1 MLFEQAGLPEGNGNG
16 KERHMKLLA
25 AVAVAVLLGAFAVLA
40 WDPFGWWPI
49 ALLSYAS
56 LFWLVSN
63 SRTVRQAGITG
74 LAFGMGLH
82 LFGSGWVFGA
92 LHSKAGMGLIPAVL
106 STAIFVVYLA
116 LFTAIP
122 CFLWHVL
129 FKRDKARAPLTR
141 DSTFSWLAATVA
153 FAALLTLVEWSR
165 GLFFNGF
172 TSLALGYS
180 LIDTWLAGY
189 VPVLGL
195 YGLSWIGLCI
205 SGMLVVLISG
215 DRKVKVASLIVLLAL
230 AGTGLALNQLVW
242 TQPFGAPLRYRLI
255 QSNIAQEHKFNPLY
269 MRQQTQR
276 LVDMI
281 ERQPAD
287 LIVTPETAFPMF
299 LNELPEDILSGLQ
312 QFSQRTG
319 SHVFLGIAT
328 IAADSDGYNSLIHI
342 APDQSG
348 IARYNKIR
356 LMPFGEYTPAGFG
369 WFTDSLSIPL
379 KDMSSGAVDQEPF
392 TLGTQ
397 RIGTLICHEDLTGQ
411 EVRRWLPT
419 ASLLLNPS
427 NLAWF
432 ERSLAIGQRLQIVR
446 MRALESGRPIL
457 RVANTGITAA
467 IDARGRVLARLPAAE
482 EGILSGVVQPVQGQT
497 PYARWGD
504 GPVILAGAIWVS
516 IAGYILRKRKIHK
529 QGS

>member
-1 MLFEQAGLPEGNGNG
+1 
-16 KERHMKLLA
+16 MKLLT
-25 AVAVAVLLGAFAVLA
+25 AVAAAFLLGALAVFA

-49 ALLSYAS
+49 ALISYAG

-63 SRTVRQAGITG
+63 SQTVRQAGITG
-74 LAFGMGLH
+74 LAFGLGLH

-92 LHSKAGMGLIPAVL
+92 LHSKAGMGLTPAIF

-122 CFLWHVL
+122 CLLLRGVCW
-129 FKRDKARAPLTR
+129 RAFGRPGVHAAGSSLPIAVMV
-141 DSTFSWLAATVA
+141 FSS
-153 FAALLTLVEWSR
+153 LLTLGEWAR

-180 LIDTWLAGY
+180 LIDTWLSGY
-189 VPVLGL
+189 VPIFGL
-195 YGLSWIGLCI
+195 YGVSWIGLCF
-205 SGMLVVLISG
+205 SGMLVVIISG
-215 DRKVKVASLIVLLAL
+215 TRKEKVVSLIVF
-230 AGTGLALNQLVW
+230 LALNGTGVALNRIVW
-242 TQPFGAPLRYRLI
+242 TQPFGPPLYYRLI
-255 QSNIAQEHKFNPLY
+255 QSNIAQEHKFNPSYL
-269 MRQQTQR
+269 RQQTQR
-276 LVDMI
+276 LIDMI
-281 ERQPAD
+281 ERRPAD

-299 LNELPEDILSGLQ
+299 LNELPDDALSSLQ

-328 IAADSDGYNSLIHI
+328 IAANSDGYNSMIHI
-342 APDQSG
+342 APDQNG
-348 IARYNKIR
+348 MARYNKIR
-356 LMPFGEYTPAGFG
+356 LMPFGEYTPVGFG
-369 WFTDSLSIPL
+369 WFTASLNIPL
-379 KDMSSGAVDQEPF
+379 KDMSAGTVNQAPF
-392 TLGTQ
+392 VIGTQ

-411 EVRRWLPT
+411 EARHWLPS

-432 ERSLAIGQRLQIVR
+432 EGSLAIDQRLQIVR

-467 IDARGRVLARLPAAE
+467 IDARGSVLARLPAAR
-482 EGILSGVVQPVQGQT
+482 EGILSGVIQPVQGLT

-504 GPVILAGAIWVS
+504 WPVVTMSGLWVFL
-516 IAGYILRKRKIHK
+516 AGYILRWRKIK
-529 QGS
+529 NLPTRGDAV

>member
-1 MLFEQAGLPEGNGNG
+1 
-16 KERHMKLLA
+16 MKLLA
-25 AVAVAVLLGAFAVLA
+25 TVAVATLLGAFAVLA

-63 SRTVRQAGITG
+63 SRTVWRAGVLG

-82 LFGSGWVFGA
+82 LLGSGWVFGA

-106 STAIFVVYLA
+106 STAIFVVYLT

-122 CFLWHVL
+122 CFLWRAL
-129 FKRDKARAPLTR
+129 FKRDKARAPVTR
-141 DSTFSWLAATVA
+141 DFTFSWLVA
-153 FAALLTLVEWSR
+153 IMTFAALLTLGEWSR

-180 LIDTWLAGY
+180 LIDTWLVGY
-189 VPVLGL
+189 APVLGL

-215 DRKVKVASLIVLLAL
+215 GRKGKVTSLIVLLAF

-299 LNELPEDILSGLQ
+299 LNELPDDALSSLQ
-312 QFSQRTG
+312 QFSQHTG

-328 IAADSDGYNSLIHI
+328 IAADSDGYNSMIHI
-342 APDQSG
+342 APDQNG
-348 IARYNKIR
+348 IARYNKVR
-356 LMPFGEYTPAGFG
+356 LMPFGEYTPDGFG

-379 KDMSSGAVDQEPF
+379 KDMSAGAVDQAPF

-411 EVRRWLPT
+411 EVRHWLPT

-457 RVANTGITAA
+457 RVANTGITAQ
-467 IDARGRVLARLPAAE
+467 IDARGRILARLPEAR
-482 EGILSGVVQPVQGQT
+482 EGVLKGMVQPVQGQT

-504 GPVILAGAIWVS
+504 WPVVLGCAMWILFAGFIQRMRRIKGA
-516 IAGYILRKRKIHK
+516 RN
-529 QGS
+529 